1 MNPKSYEMPKHFEIM
16 ENTSGIYIYFL
27 FYFNILSFF
36 KKGGG
41 GGEGSNKIVISTNAL
56 LK

>member
-16 ENTSGIYIYFL
+16 ENTSGIYNLL